1 MDDDRSPSL
10 PGGKLEYAVLA
21 ALWEGGVATARDIHE
36 RVGLPLGLVYTTTAR
51 VLDRL
56 QAKRLVAREKVGK
69 LFGYRALVARPK
81 VDGARLS
88 QVLSGLLTRAP
99 RPAMASL
106 VDAIESIDPTLV
118 DELAQ
123 AVELRRR
130 SR

>member
-1 MDDDRSPSL
+1 MDGNRSPPL
-10 PGGKLEYAVLA
+10 PGGKLKYAVLA
-21 ALWEGGVATARDIHE
+21 ALWEGGVATARDVHA

-56 QAKRLVAREKVGK
+56 QAKQLVAREKVGK

-88 QVLSGLLTRAP
+88 QVLAGLLTRAP

-106 VDAIESIDPTLV
+106 VDAIESINPTLI
-118 DELAQ
+118 DELAR

>member
-1 MDDDRSPSL
+1 MDDDRPSPL

-21 ALWEGGVATARDIHE
+21 ALWEAGVATARDVHE

-69 LFGYRALVARPK
+69 LFGYRALVARPE

-118 DELAQ
+118 DELAH